1 MPTILLLSD
10 IHSNLEALRAVLGDA
25 AEHSDEFDSVCVLGD
40 FIGYGANPNEV
51 VDELLQLPN
60 CHFVKGNHEAAALG
74 EIPTHTFNPTAA
86 RAAEWTANHL
96 TAENAKTIR
105 KFPLT
110 KVVGDL
116 TICHGSP
123 RDPIWEYQ
131 RCALTFAQNL
141 GYFGTLGCAFG
152 HTHWPCLAGLK
163 GKTLQLADLPAVATA
178 STAAFSRWFVNPG
191 SVGQPRDGDPRAA
204 YAVIRSTGPVPGA
217 GPAESEVEFRR
228 VAYDIETAQQR
239 ILDAGLPSILADRLS
254 GGW

>member
-163 GKTLQLADLPAVATA
+163 GKRSNWLTCPLLPPPAQLH
-178 STAAFSRWFVNPG
+178 S
-191 SVGQPRDGDPRAA
+191 RDGSSTPAASDSRAT
-204 YAVIRSTGPVPGA
+204 VIRGQHTPS
-217 GPAESEVEFRR
+217 S
-228 VAYDIETAQQR
+228 AQQDR
-239 ILDAGLPSILADRLS
+239 CQVQVLLSPRSSFGALPTT
-254 GGW
+254 